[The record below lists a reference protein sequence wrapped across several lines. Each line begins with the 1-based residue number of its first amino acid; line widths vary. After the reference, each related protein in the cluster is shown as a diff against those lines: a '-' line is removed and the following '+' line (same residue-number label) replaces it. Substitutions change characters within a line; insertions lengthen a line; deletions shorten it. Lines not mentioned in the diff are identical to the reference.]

1 MKGPCMHF
9 RAPLLALALAAT
21 ALPAGGWAQ
30 TTGTEAPATAAPS
43 ERAQRAAQDIVLG
56 SEDAPLTIVE
66 YASFTCSHCG
76 AFHRDVFPT
85 LKAEY
90 IDTGKVRFIQRDVY
104 FDAVGLWAGILARC
118 EPEKFYAVGGMV
130 MDEQADWLKPDS
142 SGEALADSLRK
153 IGLRA
158 GMDAD
163 AIQACWD
170 DRSFVEALVGAYQTN
185 AEADKIDATPS
196 FIIGGEKV
204 PNQSWDSM
212 KTLIDAKLA
221 EAEGAKE

>member
-1 MKGPCMHF
+1 MLL
-9 RAPLLALALAAT
+9 RAPLLALALAA
-21 ALPAGGWAQ
+21 ASLPAGAWAQ
-30 TTGTEAPATAAPS
+30 ASDTATATTAAPS
-43 ERAQRAAQDIVLG
+43 ERALRAAEDIVLG
-56 SEDAPLTIVE
+56 AEDAPLTIFE

-118 EPEKFYAVGGMV
+118 EPERFHAVGGMI
-130 MDEQADWLKPDS
+130 MDEQRDWLKSDAT
-142 SGEALADSLRK
+142 GEQLAENLRK

-158 GMDAD
+158 GMDAE

-170 DRSFVEALVGAYQTN
+170 DRGFVEALVGAFQTN
-185 AEADKIDATPS
+185 TEADRIDSTPT

-204 PNQSWDSM
+204 PNQGWDSM
-212 KTLIDAKLA
+212 KKIIDAKLA
-221 EAEGAKE
+221 EAGGN